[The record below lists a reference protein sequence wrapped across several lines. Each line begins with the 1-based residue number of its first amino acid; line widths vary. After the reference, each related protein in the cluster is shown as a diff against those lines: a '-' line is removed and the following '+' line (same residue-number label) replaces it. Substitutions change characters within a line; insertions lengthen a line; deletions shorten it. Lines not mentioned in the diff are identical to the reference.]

1 MIIDDYFIEIENFIL
16 DSGLVIL
23 QKTEKKKTDDNFG
36 IFSGLLYFEHGRL
49 EFLEVVRIISNN
61 ATKIKYKYHY
71 MLENDTMIFR
81 YDNVKHHPHISSFP
95 HHKHIPDDIISS
107 EEPDFKIILSEIRE
121 FQRNN

>member
-1 MIIDDYFIEIENFIL
+1 MIIDDYFIEIENLIL

-36 IFSGLLYFEHGRL
+36 IFSGLLYFEYGRL
-49 EFLEVVRIISNN
+49 EFIEVVRIISNN

-71 MLENDTMIFR
+71 MLENDTMVFR

-95 HHKHIPDDIISS
+95 HHKHIPEDIISC
-107 EEPDFKIILSEIRE
+107 EEPNFKTILSEIRK